1 MSKMWRTI
9 PCHISELR
17 LDITLACGQSFRWK
31 EIEPGTWR
39 SVLAGSVW
47 TLKQTDTH
55 ISYQIHN
62 PSTHQEVK
70 ACGKSGD
77 ELRVQSHKKK
87 KRGAAPNQDC
97 ESKKRQ
103 KMTLNGGGD
112 ECGVVKGA
120 EEDDKSSSA
129 ILRDYL
135 QLEVNLGELY
145 SQWQKADKNFSK
157 VSESFP
163 GVRILR
169 QDPVENLV
177 SFICSS
183 NNNIARITG
192 MVEKLCQQYGDEV
205 AVLDGVSWHSFPSL
219 VALSAKG
226 VEESLRKMGFGYRA
240 KFISQSARMVTED
253 FGGEAWLR
261 GLRDQPYQEAHPE
274 LMKLPG
280 VGAKVA
286 DCVCLMSLDKR
297 GAIPVD
303 THVWQI
309 ASRDYIHTLQKT
321 KTLTDR
327 TYRQIGDF
335 FRELFGEYA
344 GWAHSVLFSADLK
357 KFQKSPSTK
366 PEGRKSKKEQQN
378 KRKIQMKES
387 PVSHSVR

>member
-1 MSKMWRTI
+1 MSKQWRMI

-31 EIEPGTWR
+31 EIEPGIWR
-39 SVLAGSVW
+39 SVLGGSIW
-47 TLKQTDTH
+47 TLKQTGTH
-55 ISYQIHN
+55 IFYQRHN
-62 PSTHQEVK
+62 HSTCQEEEN
-70 ACGKSGD
+70 CDQSGD
-77 ELRVQSHKKK
+77 ALQSHRK
-87 KRGAAPNQDC
+87 KRGAGQTQAFKN
-97 ESKKRQ
+97 KKRA
-103 KMTLNGGGD
+103 KVTSGSGEDGRGNSA
-112 ECGVVKGA
+112 KG
-120 EEDDKSSSA
+120 EEDDGKSSRD
-129 ILRDYL
+129 ILRDYF
-135 QLEVNLGELY
+135 QLDMNLGELY
-145 SQWQKADKNFSK
+145 NQWQKADKNFSK
-157 VSESFP
+157 VSQGFP

-169 QDPVENLV
+169 QDPVENLI

-192 MVEKLCQQYGDEV
+192 MVGKLCQEFGDEV
-205 AVLDGVSWHSFPSL
+205 GVLDGVSWHSFPSL
-219 VALSAKG
+219 AALSGKG
-226 VEESLRKMGFGYRA
+226 VEEALRKMGFGYRA
-240 KFISQSARMVTED
+240 KFISHSAQMMTKD
-253 FGGEAWLR
+253 LGGEDWLR
-261 GLRDQPYQEAHPE
+261 GLRGQPYLEAHSE

-357 KFQKSPSTK
+357 KFQESPSPK
-366 PEGRKSKKEQQN
+366 PKNGKTQKEQHGKIQKSK
-378 KRKIQMKES
+378 RRS
-387 PVSHSVR
+387 PNGQSVR